1 MKKMYNLKTLD
12 DFYKLST
19 KDKLLVMFENVTVIT
34 FEIDGEEYALFE
46 DGLELVNETKD
57 ETIIT
62 FKDIDE
68 VLEYKIKGKS
78 MTEIIE
84 NIDVYFT

>member
-1 MKKMYNLKTLD
+1 MKITTPEEY
-12 DFYKLST
+12 YKAST
-19 KDKLLVMFENVTVIT
+19 KDKLLIMFENVTAIT

-46 DGLELVNETKD
+46 DGFELINETKD

-84 NIDVYFT
+84 NVDVYDGYFI